1 MSHASSKNHE
11 AKELSVSEVYT
22 WLQKK
27 GLWEMIPI
35 FYTDKIVSGNTISE
49 AIRCGI
55 PFLLH
60 S

>member
-1 MSHASSKNHE
+1 MSQASSKSHE
-11 AKELSVSEVYT
+11 AKELSVSEVYI

-35 FYTDKIVSGNTISE
+35 FSTDKILSGNTISE